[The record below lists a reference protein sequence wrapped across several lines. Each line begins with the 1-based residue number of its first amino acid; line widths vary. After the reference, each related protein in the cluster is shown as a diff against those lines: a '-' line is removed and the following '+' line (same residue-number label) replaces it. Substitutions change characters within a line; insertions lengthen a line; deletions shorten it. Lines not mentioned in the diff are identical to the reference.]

1 MSPPRFVQPPSITAA
16 QTVTRVAAEL
26 GSSVREARLRRGWSV
41 RDLADR
47 AGVDR
52 SEVYRLESGRVGSIG
67 GYARLGGPLGL
78 RLEAQ
83 LVDPRRRDRST
94 RAEDPIHAAMGD
106 FQASHLAALAFPVA
120 VDEPFQHFQFAGRAD
135 ILAWSI
141 ERRALLHIENRTR
154 FPNLQEAA
162 GSYNA
167 KRSYLAPVI
176 ADRLGISG
184 GWASVTH
191 VMAAL
196 WSSEVLHSVRPRQA
210 TFRALC
216 PDPTDAITAWWSGTP
231 PTAGTSST
239 FILLD
244 PLSRPRA
251 RQFVDLDAALRV
263 DRATGAT
270 PTRSRLS
277 GKPQ

>member
-1 MSPPRFVQPPSITAA
+1 MSPPRFVEPPSVTAA
-16 QTVTRVAAEL
+16 QAVTRVAAEL

-47 AGVDR
+47 AGVDP

-67 GYARLGGPLGL
+67 GYARLSGALGL

-83 LVDPRRRDRST
+83 LDDTRRRDRASRT
-94 RAEDPIHAAMGD
+94 EDPVHSAMGD
-106 FQASHLAALAFPVA
+106 FQASHLAAVAFPVA

-135 ILAWSI
+135 LLAWSI

-176 ADRLGISG
+176 AERLDLRG

-191 VMAAL
+191 ALVAL
-196 WSSEVLHSVRPRQA
+196 WSSEVLHSVRLRQA

-216 PDPTDAITAWWSGTP
+216 PSPTDAFTAWWSGTP
-231 PTAGTSST
+231 PTSGTSST
-239 FILLD
+239 FILFD
-244 PLSRPRA
+244 PLPRPPA
-251 RQFVDLDAALRV
+251 RQFVDLDAAVRV
-263 DRATGAT
+263 EPRYRGYADAVAAPR
-270 PTRSRLS
+270 
-277 GKPQ
+277 